1 MSYTAHGSNQPQ
13 RSGNAAQ
20 LEARRGLVIWIT
32 HGTGAGAYPSDAA
45 QAIGG
50 SCGVMDVKR
59 LIVCFDGTWNT
70 PEDNTNVLRIFQ
82 AIADQQSGARD
93 QLKFYDAGVG
103 TDRRS
108 MLTGGLFGLGLD
120 ANILQGYVWLCRNF
134 MPSASG
140 SGAAAEFAAGPE
152 ILIFG
157 FSRGAFTARSLA
169 GLISRCGLVRTDKL
183 SSEDL
188 ASETT
193 MRQSKPVQDAWE
205 LYRKDLKEGRDHPK
219 AVEFRNAN
227 SLSVRIKFIGVW
239 DTVGAYGI
247 PTLRTAAL
255 PIRRGDYKFHD
266 LNLSAIVDAAYH
278 ACAIDEHREDFNV
291 ALWDKCNP
299 QQKVEQRWF
308 PGAHANIGGGYQDD
322 RLADISLAWIA
333 GKAAENGLKFI
344 MRPWTD
350 ISETATTKPT
360 DNVKNEV
367 PPYLQV
373 EGDEYEDIVRDSYGE
388 FIYGLYNLG
397 RRALL
402 RGRYFRP
409 MLARG
414 VNQTIDPSA
423 RAKWAADPD
432 YRPRNLALAGRTL
445 TPEEI
450 GK

>member
-1 MSYTAHGSNQPQ
+1 MTN
-13 RSGNAAQ
+13 
-20 LEARRGLVIWIT
+20 
-32 HGTGAGAYPSDAA
+32 
-45 QAIGG
+45 
-50 SCGVMDVKR
+50 VKR

-82 AIADQQSGARD
+82 AIADQQSGAVD
-93 QLKFYDAGVG
+93 QLKFYDPGVG

-134 MPSASG
+134 VPFASSSDG
-140 SGAAAEFAAGPE
+140 SSEFAAGPE
-152 ILIFG
+152 IYIFG

-169 GLISRCGLVRTDKL
+169 GLLSRCGLIRMDKFAP
-183 SSEDL
+183 EDL

-193 MRQSKPVQDAWE
+193 MRQSKPVQDAWA
-205 LYRKDLKEGRDHPK
+205 LYREDLKEGRSHPR

-227 SLSVRIKFIGVW
+227 SLSARIKMIGVW

-247 PTLRTAAL
+247 PSLRTAAL
-255 PIRRGDYKFHD
+255 PIRSGDYEFHD
-266 LNLSAIVDAAYH
+266 LNLSPIVDAAYH
-278 ACAIDEHREDFNV
+278 AIAIDEHREDFNV
-291 ALWDKCNP
+291 ALWKECAPD
-299 QQKVEQRWF
+299 QREKVEQRWF
-308 PGAHANIGGGYQDD
+308 PGAHANVGGGYQDD
-322 RLADISLAWIA
+322 RLADISLAWIVD
-333 GKAAENGLKFI
+333 KATEHGLRFM

-350 ISETATTKPT
+350 ISKAVIAQRADDAEAKP
-360 DNVKNEV
+360 

-373 EGDEYEDIVRDSYGE
+373 EGDEYEDVVRDSYGE

-409 MLARG
+409 MLSGG
-414 VNQTIDPSA
+414 VNETIDPSA